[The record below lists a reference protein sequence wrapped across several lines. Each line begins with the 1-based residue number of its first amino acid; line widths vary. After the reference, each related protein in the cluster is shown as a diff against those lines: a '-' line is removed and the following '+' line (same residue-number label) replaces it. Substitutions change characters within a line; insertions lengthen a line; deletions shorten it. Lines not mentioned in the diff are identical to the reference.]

1 MLALL
6 IIIGIQIFL
15 AVFFIRY
22 LMRNDRGAKEPKS
35 AIRAAIGFGLLA
47 LIIVFP
53 FTMLMTLFPGLK
65 ELSEITHEQIRS
77 GDIDITIVFLSMM
90 LVGVIEE
97 SAKAL
102 PLALYIYKKPYFNE
116 ITDGV
121 FYFGIVGITFSVIES
136 IFYTLQYGAGVGIG
150 RLILT
155 PFLHTGFSMWFGY
168 TLARYKLHTGGIHLV
183 IIAFVSSMLL
193 HGMYNFGMSS
203 GMLGYFIFSL
213 IIAIALNI
221 GVFLLYRHAQ
231 DEDVSINI
239 ASNNNN
245 FCRSCG
251 KPNAK
256 HTLFCES
263 CGQHT

>member
-1 MLALL
+1 
-6 IIIGIQIFL
+6 
-15 AVFFIRY
+15 
-22 LMRNDRGAKEPKS
+22 
-35 AIRAAIGFGLLA
+35 
-47 LIIVFP
+47 
-53 FTMLMTLFPGLK
+53 
-65 ELSEITHEQIRS
+65 
-77 GDIDITIVFLSMM
+77 MM

-203 GMLGYFIFSL
+203 GMPGYFIFSL

-239 ASNNNN
+239 ASNNSNN

-251 KPNAK
+251 KPNTK